1 MGLKPARRKKPL
13 FAAQLVPDT
22 ARPLTASEIRASA
35 GADDL
40 WTASKTI
47 AAPIATKNTQAAADA
62 TV

>member
-13 FAAQLVPDT
+13 LAAQLVPDT
-22 ARPLTASEIRASA
+22 ARPLTASEIRVAA

-47 AAPIATKNTQAAADA
+47 VAPKATKNKQAAADA
-62 TV
+62 IV

>member
-1 MGLKPARRKKPL
+1 
-13 FAAQLVPDT
+13 
-22 ARPLTASEIRASA
+22 
-35 GADDL
+35 L

>member
-1 MGLKPARRKKPL
+1 MGLKPARRKKPP
-13 FAAQLVPDT
+13 AAELVPDT
-22 ARPLTASEIRASA
+22 ARPLTASEIRAA
-35 GADDL
+35 EGVDDL